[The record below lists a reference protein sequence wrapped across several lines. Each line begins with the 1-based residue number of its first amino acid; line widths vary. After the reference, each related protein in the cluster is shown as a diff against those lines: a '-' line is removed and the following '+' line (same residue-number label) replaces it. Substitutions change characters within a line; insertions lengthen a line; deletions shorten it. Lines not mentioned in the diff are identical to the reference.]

1 MPSLGE
7 SLRAYRQQ
15 AKISGAELARRAGVS
30 QPWISRI
37 ENGRFVPSA
46 SDVERIAKA
55 LDLTPEQTAELVKLA
70 REPKP
75 TLSARE
81 RRAVIQR
88 IETLLGLVV
97 EEVRRLR

>member
-7 SLRAYRQQ
+7 SLRTYRQQ
-15 AKISGAELARRAGVS
+15 AKISGAELARRAGSS
-30 QPWISRI
+30 QSWISRI
-37 ENGRFVPSA
+37 ENDRFKPSA
-46 SDVERIAKA
+46 PEVERIAKA
-55 LDLTPEQTAELVKLA
+55 LDLTPEQTAELTKLA

-75 TLSARE
+75 ELSAQQ

-88 IETLLGLVV
+88 IDMLLGMVA

>member
-15 AKISGAELARRAGVS
+15 AGVSGTELARRVGRS
-30 QPWISRI
+30 QPWVSRV
-37 ENGRFVPSA
+37 ERNRAVPSA
-46 SDVERIAKA
+46 SEAEQLAAA
-55 LDLTPEQTAELVKLA
+55 LGCTPEQTRELVKLA
-70 REPKP
+70 GEPKP
-75 TLSARE
+75 KLSARE
-81 RRAVIQR
+81 RAAVVQR